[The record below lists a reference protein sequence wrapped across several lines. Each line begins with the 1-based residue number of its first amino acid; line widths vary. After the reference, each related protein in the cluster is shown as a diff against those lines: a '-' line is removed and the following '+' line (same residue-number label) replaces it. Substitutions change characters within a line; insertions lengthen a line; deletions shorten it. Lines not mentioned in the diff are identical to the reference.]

1 MRKALVRPRTV
12 RQAPPEVGG
21 CPMSLLPK
29 GAIDVFRAFDAA
41 LIAIHKRSLD
51 IDMTRM
57 IREGEELENQEVA
70 GATIRTL

>member
-1 MRKALVRPRTV
+1 MRKALVRPRTERKSPIV
-12 RQAPPEVGG
+12 VEG
-21 CPMSLLPK
+21 CPMSLIPK
-29 GAIDVFRAFDAA
+29 GAMDVFRAFDVALAA
-41 LIAIHKRSLD
+41 IRKKGLD